1 MSLTSGCTIGHVTV
15 ASHLWTA
22 IPQETWWTVR
32 LERRW
37 PAAGGCPVWETV
49 RTRSQNTVMALD
61 HLAQPRKIFGPT
73 TVNPVPNDWL
83 NLYGPIT
90 EDNRSTR
97 GSLVCFLTFLLHFF
111 NYITLFQPIS
121 SLETLVTLYHIHT
134 LTSLTRSHFK
144 RLNFHNKRSIF
155 TAQDPKS
162 QKKSLFQISKDLFWP
177 PAPFATI
184 GYQLVTNSLSLP

>member
-1 MSLTSGCTIGHVTV
+1 MR
-15 ASHLWTA
+15 A
-22 IPQETWWTVR
+22 R
-32 LERRW
+32 LGE
-37 PAAGGCPVWETV
+37 GG
-49 RTRSQNTVMALD
+49 SQNTVMALD
-61 HLAQPRKIFGPT
+61 HLAPPRKIFGPT
-73 TVNPVPNDWL
+73 TVNPVSNDWL

-111 NYITLFQPIS
+111 NYITLFQLIS
-121 SLETLVTLYHIHT
+121 SPETHVTLYHIHT
-134 LTSLTRSHFK
+134 LTSLTRSHFT

-177 PAPFATI
+177 PAPFATL